1 MDPQDTS
8 PDALISAV
16 AKKDGVPAELFEILL
31 MCEHLYSTLCKTVWN
46 KGETWE
52 QYIERV
58 RVYDP
63 TAATFKRIH
72 FALLFGHDL
81 PGVDEDADAS
91 RYKARPA
98 PSQLNLIHGQ
108 GVPLRRLLAAGLKM
122 INVNESH
129 LEFRHMIRK
138 AFINLCQLHQI
149 ARGLKKEPDQDQE
162 KTTQDSIRRGDN
174 LLLQQQLQASRMWFA
189 ALESFAKDPWS
200 KRYHRQYVRD
210 CQSTSATELETIIE
224 EKEEDLDPISVVI
237 NSAYDGNLTEEN
249 LRAADVLTPYQVG
262 LSSKVLDAMSDLIAD
277 SLPEPTTAEE
287 IRELFQT
294 LSEDDFNA
302 DNNISTTVLENDF
315 DADSTIAPSLP
326 GAPANVVCACE
337 FAQSDKDKVYASRG
351 NLKLNIHFFYGSG
364 NIEIRST

>member
-1 MDPQDTS
+1 MDPQDRS
-8 PDALISAV
+8 PDVLISVV
-16 AKKDGVPAELFEILL
+16 AKKDGVPVELFEILL

-46 KGETWE
+46 KGETWD

-81 PGVDEDADAS
+81 SEVDEEADSS
-91 RYKARPA
+91 RYKTRPA

-149 ARGLKKEPDQDQE
+149 TRGLKKEPDQDQE
-162 KTTQDSIRRGDN
+162 KTTKDSIRRGDN

-189 ALESFAKDPWS
+189 ALESFAKDPWT
-200 KRYHRQYVRD
+200 KRYHRQYVRE
-210 CQSTSATELETIIE
+210 CQNTATELETIDE
-224 EKEEDLDPISVVI
+224 EEEEEDLDPISVVI
-237 NSAYDGNLTEEN
+237 NSAYDGNLTEEK
-249 LRAADVLTPYQVG
+249 LRSADILTPYQVG
-262 LSSKVLDAMSDLIAD
+262 LSSKVLDNMSDLIAD
-277 SLPEPTTAEE
+277 SLPEPSTIEE
-287 IRELFQT
+287 LRELFQT
-294 LSEDDFNA
+294 VSEDNFDG
-302 DNNISTTVLENDF
+302 DNTISTTVLENDF
-315 DADSTIAPSLP
+315 DADNTIAPLLSGVP
-326 GAPANVVCACE
+326 SNVVCACE

-351 NLKLNIHFFYGSG
+351 NLKLNMHFFYGSG